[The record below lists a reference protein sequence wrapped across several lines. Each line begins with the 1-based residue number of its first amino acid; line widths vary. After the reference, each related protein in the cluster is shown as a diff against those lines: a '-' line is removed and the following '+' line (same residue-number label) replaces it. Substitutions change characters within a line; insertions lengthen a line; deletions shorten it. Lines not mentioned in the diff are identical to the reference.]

1 MIIFKKL
8 KFKNFLSAGNHAV
21 EIDLNTTK
29 TTLIHGTNGS
39 GKSTI
44 LDALTYSLFNKPFRK
59 VNLPQLINTQN
70 KKGLETEIEFSIGNT
85 EFRVIRGMKPKK
97 FEIYKNDEL
106 LENKAAD
113 KDMQSFLEQS
123 ILKLSYKS
131 FTQIVILGSSN
142 FIPFM
147 QLPQAGRRECVEDF
161 LDIGVFSTMS
171 VIAKERTRGLKDRG
185 NDLKGDIGNL
195 EYKIDL
201 QEQRVR
207 ELEQQSSGN
216 IKELEDK
223 ITESRLLIDKQT
235 KGIIQLTEE
244 EEDLITAAKGFLTGN
259 PEKKSKEFNKV
270 VIKLGNKIERLNK
283 NIAFYEDNDVCHT
296 CNQEIQSETKEK
308 YITESQGQVEE
319 YTQAVEQAKT
329 MMEQQEVALG
339 KAREI
344 QTQVQAIQNDVFKK
358 QTLIDSYQ
366 KTITDAE
373 NKITELQMDSGSIDR
388 ERGKLD
394 LLKEELTGLKTKYTD
409 LLTTIE
415 EHDLVVNLLKDS
427 GIKTQI
433 VKKYLPVMNKFIR
446 KYLTDLD
453 LPLHFVLD
461 EEFKESVSS
470 PLHQDFSYASFSEGQ
485 KGRIDL
491 SLMLTWREVCRLK
504 NSVSTNILFL
514 DEVFSGSL
522 DETGKELLLHIL
534 RYNLDDTNVI
544 VVDHTLS
551 GTFKDKFDRNIEV
564 TRNGGFSK
572 YN

>member
-70 KKGLETEIEFSIGNT
+70 KKGLETEIEFNIGNT

-223 ITESRLLIDKQT
+223 ITESRLLIEKQT

>member
-1 MIIFKKL
+1 MSCL
-8 KFKNFLSAGNHAV
+8 R
-21 EIDLNTTK
+21 T
-29 TTLIHGTNGS
+29 
-39 GKSTI
+39 
-44 LDALTYSLFNKPFRK
+44 R
-59 VNLPQLINTQN
+59 
-70 KKGLETEIEFSIGNT
+70 
-85 EFRVIRGMKPKK
+85 
-97 FEIYKNDEL
+97 
-106 LENKAAD
+106 AAD

-171 VIAKERTRGLKDRG
+171 VIAKERARGLKDRG

-201 QEQRVR
+201 QEQRVS

-223 ITESRLLIDKQT
+223 ITESRLLIEKQT

-244 EEDLITAAKGFLTGN
+244 EEDLIIAAKGFLTGN

-308 YITESQGQVEE
+308 YITESQSQVDE

-366 KTITDAE
+366 KSITDAE

-415 EHDLVVNLLKDS
+415 EARP
-427 GIKTQI
+427 GCQ
-433 VKKYLPVMNKFIR
+433 P
-446 KYLTDLD
+446 
-453 LPLHFVLD
+453 P
-461 EEFKESVSS
+461 EGQW
-470 PLHQDFSYASFSEGQ
+470 HQDPDCQ
-485 KGRIDL
+485 
-491 SLMLTWREVCRLK
+491 EVPPR
-504 NSVSTNILFL
+504 
-514 DEVFSGSL
+514 DEQV
-522 DETGKELLLHIL
+522 HP
-534 RYNLDDTNVI
+534 
-544 VVDHTLS
+544 
-551 GTFKDKFDRNIEV
+551 
-564 TRNGGFSK
+564 
-572 YN
+572 

>member
-1 MIIFKKL
+1 
-8 KFKNFLSAGNHAV
+8 
-21 EIDLNTTK
+21 
-29 TTLIHGTNGS
+29 
-39 GKSTI
+39 
-44 LDALTYSLFNKPFRK
+44 
-59 VNLPQLINTQN
+59 
-70 KKGLETEIEFSIGNT
+70 
-85 EFRVIRGMKPKK
+85 
-97 FEIYKNDEL
+97 
-106 LENKAAD
+106 
-113 KDMQSFLEQS
+113 
-123 ILKLSYKS
+123 
-131 FTQIVILGSSN
+131 
-142 FIPFM
+142 M
-147 QLPQAGRRECVEDF
+147 QLPSAGRRECVEDF

-171 VIAKERTRGLKDRG
+171 IIAKERTRSLKDQG
-185 NDLKGDIGNL
+185 NTLKGEIGNL

-235 KGIIQLTEE
+235 KGISQLTEE
-244 EEDLITAAKGFLTGN
+244 EGKLITTAKSFLTGN

-270 VIKLGNKIERLNK
+270 IIKLGNKIERLNK
-283 NIAFYEDNDVCHT
+283 NIAFYEENDVCHT

-308 YITESQGQVEE
+308 YITESQSQVDEFTKAVGDAKKLMSTQEE
-319 YTQAVEQAKT
+319 
-329 MMEQQEVALG
+329 ALG

-344 QTQVQAIQNDVFKK
+344 QTQVQVIQNDVFKK

-366 KTITDAE
+366 KTITEAE

-388 ERGKLD
+388 ERGKLELLNEDLGIMKKKYID
-394 LLKEELTGLKTKYTD
+394 LLS
-409 LLTTIE
+409 TIE
-415 EHDLVVNLLKDS
+415 DHDIVVGLLKDS

-453 LPLHFVLD
+453 LPIHFVLD
-461 EEFKESVSS
+461 EQFNESVSS

-491 SLMLTWREVCRLK
+491 ALLFTWREVCKLK

-522 DETGKELLLHIL
+522 DEIW
-534 RYNLDDTNVI
+534 
-544 VVDHTLS
+544 
-551 GTFKDKFDRNIEV
+551 
-564 TRNGGFSK
+564 
-572 YN
+572 

>member
-1 MIIFKKL
+1 MIIFKTL
-8 KFKNFLSAGNHAV
+8 KFQNFLSAGNQAV
-21 EIDLNTTK
+21 EINLIKTK

-44 LDALTYSLFNKPFRK
+44 LDALTYTLFNKPFRK

-85 EFRVIRGMKPKK
+85 EFRVVRGMKPKK

-147 QLPQAGRRECVEDF
+147 QLPQVGRRECVEDF

-171 VIAKERTRGLKDRG
+171 IIAKERTRALKEQG
-185 NDLKGDIGNL
+185 NSLKGDIGNL

-216 IKELEDK
+216 IKEMEDK
-223 ITESRLLIDKQT
+223 ITEARLLIEKQT

-244 EEDLITAAKGFLTGN
+244 EEDLIIAAKGFLTGN

-308 YITESQGQVEE
+308 YITESQSQVDEFTKAVGDAKKLMGTQEE
-319 YTQAVEQAKT
+319 
-329 MMEQQEVALG
+329 ALN

-344 QTQVQAIQNDVFKK
+344 QTQIQSIQNDVFKK

-373 NKITELQMDSGSIDR
+373 NKITDLQMDSGIIDR
-388 ERGKLD
+388 ERGKMEVLNED
-394 LLKEELTGLKTKYTD
+394 LSTMKDKYTD
-409 LLTTIE
+409 LLVTTE
-415 EHDLVVNLLKDS
+415 EHDVVVGLLKDS

-453 LPLHFVLD
+453 LPIHFVLD

-534 RYNLDDTNVI
+534 RYTLDDTNVV

-551 GTFKDKFDRNIEV
+551 DAFKDKFDRNILV

>member
-1 MIIFKKL
+1 M
-8 KFKNFLSAGNHAV
+8 
-21 EIDLNTTK
+21 
-29 TTLIHGTNGS
+29 
-39 GKSTI
+39 
-44 LDALTYSLFNKPFRK
+44 
-59 VNLPQLINTQN
+59 
-70 KKGLETEIEFSIGNT
+70 
-85 EFRVIRGMKPKK
+85 
-97 FEIYKNDEL
+97 
-106 LENKAAD
+106 
-113 KDMQSFLEQS
+113 
-123 ILKLSYKS
+123 
-131 FTQIVILGSSN
+131 
-142 FIPFM
+142 
-147 QLPQAGRRECVEDF
+147 
-161 LDIGVFSTMS
+161 
-171 VIAKERTRGLKDRG
+171 
-185 NDLKGDIGNL
+185 
-195 EYKIDL
+195 
-201 QEQRVR
+201 
-207 ELEQQSSGN
+207 
-216 IKELEDK
+216 
-223 ITESRLLIDKQT
+223 DKQT

-244 EEDLITAAKGFLTGN
+244 EEDLIIAAKGFLTGN

-270 VIKLGNKIERLNK
+270 IIKLGNKIERLNK

-308 YITESQGQVEE
+308 YITESQSQVDEFTKAVDDAKKLMS
-319 YTQAVEQAKT
+319 TQED
-329 MMEQQEVALG
+329 ALG

-394 LLKEELTGLKTKYTD
+394 LLNEDLGVMKKKYID
-409 LLTTIE
+409 LLSTIE
-415 EHDLVVNLLKDS
+415 DHDVVVSLLKDS

-453 LPLHFVLD
+453 LPIHFVLD
-461 EEFKESVSS
+461 EQFNESVSS

-491 SLMLTWREVCRLK
+491 ALLFTWREVCKLK

-534 RYNLDDTNVI
+534 RYNLDNTNVI

-551 GTFKDKFDRNIEV
+551 GTFKDKFDRTVEV
-564 TRNGGFSK
+564 SRTGGFSK